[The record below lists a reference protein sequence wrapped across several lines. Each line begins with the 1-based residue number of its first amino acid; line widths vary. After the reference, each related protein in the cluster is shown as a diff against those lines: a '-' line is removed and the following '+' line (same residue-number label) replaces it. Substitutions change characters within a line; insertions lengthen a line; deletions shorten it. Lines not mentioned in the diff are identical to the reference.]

1 MKQRKRLEWEE
12 GEMMMRR
19 RRRDDEESVGL
30 RNKRGLKRKE
40 KNKS

>member
-1 MKQRKRLEWEE
+1 MKQRKRWEE

>member
-1 MKQRKRLEWEE
+1 MKQRKRLEE